1 VKVICNRDDLLQ
13 AVRTVQNALTSTAL
27 PVLSHVLILAKEK
40 GGEVIATNL
49 ESTIY
54 SNFEA
59 DVEEEGNICLPG
71 VKLFSILR
79 ELPPGQL
86 SLETRDSEGL
96 IKMEQIFFSL
106 LGLPGED
113 FPETPAPLKPVFT
126 LPQQVLRMIFEKTMF
141 SAGQDEVRQNLNCVF
156 LETTFPEQ
164 KATAILKA
172 VATDGRRLSL
182 LTVSDLQISEPFQIL
197 IPLRAVRELT
207 KILEKEGEVKV
218 GVEQNR
224 VFFQTHNFSFFSQ
237 LIDARFPD
245 YQGVIPRDYRISFKA
260 KREELMAAIRRV
272 SLLTEQQTRL
282 VKFTLK
288 GDSLLINTTSA
299 RLGSAYQELS
309 VLTEQKEEIEIGFNA
324 TFLLEALRIMEE
336 DLVEVHLIDNESPGV
351 FQPVES
357 QNYLYILMPV
367 KLRD

>member
-1 VKVICNRDDLLQ
+1 
-13 AVRTVQNALTSTAL
+13 
-27 PVLSHVLILAKEK
+27 
-40 GGEVIATNL
+40 
-49 ESTIY
+49 
-54 SNFEA
+54 
-59 DVEEEGNICLPG
+59 
-71 VKLFSILR
+71 
-79 ELPPGQL
+79 
-86 SLETRDSEGL
+86 
-96 IKMEQIFFSL
+96 M
-106 LGLPGED
+106 
-113 FPETPAPLKPVFT
+113 
-126 LPQQVLRMIFEKTMF
+126 
-141 SAGQDEVRQNLNCVF
+141 
-156 LETTFPEQ
+156 
-164 KATAILKA
+164 
-172 VATDGRRLSL
+172 
-182 LTVSDLQISEPFQIL
+182 
-197 IPLRAVRELT
+197 
-207 KILEKEGEVKV
+207 
-218 GVEQNR
+218 
-224 VFFQTHNFSFFSQ
+224 FFQTHNFSFFSQ